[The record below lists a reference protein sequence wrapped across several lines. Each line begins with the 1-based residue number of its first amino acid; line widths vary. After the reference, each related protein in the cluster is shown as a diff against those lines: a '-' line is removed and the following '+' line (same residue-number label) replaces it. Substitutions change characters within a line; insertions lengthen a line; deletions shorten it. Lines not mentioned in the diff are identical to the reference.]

1 MTELLW
7 GRHQPPARGPK
18 PAVTLT
24 GIAEAAIR
32 IADAEGLDAVSMQR
46 VAGELPVTK
55 MALYRYVPGKAEL
68 IAVMSDL
75 AMGTPPEHPELP
87 WRDALRAWSMD
98 LFDGFTRHPWLLLS
112 TIGRRPLGPNEAAWL
127 DRGVQALT
135 GTGLTG
141 GEQLDSILVL
151 SGHVRTIALQT
162 ASIPGGSTGL
172 TEEGFTSAFATLV
185 TAEPDRFPSLVAA
198 LTTQE
203 GSENQ
208 GLTFGLDRIIDG
220 LGALV
225 RTRVKRAR

>member
-7 GRHQPPARGPK
+7 GRQQPPARGPK
-18 PAVTLT
+18 PAITLT

-46 VAGELPVTK
+46 IAGELPVTK

-75 AMGTPPEHPELP
+75 AMGAPPAHPQQS
-87 WRDALRAWSMD
+87 WRAALQAWSMD

-112 TIGRRPLGPNEAAWL
+112 TVGRRPVGPNEAAWL

-135 GTGLTG
+135 ATGLTG

-151 SGHVRTIALQT
+151 AGHVRTIALQT
-162 ASIPGGSTGL
+162 VSMPGGSTGL
-172 TEEGFTSAFATLV
+172 TEEAFTTSFAALV
-185 TAEPDRFPSLVAA
+185 GAEPDRFPSLAAA
-198 LTTQE
+198 LTSLE

-208 GLTFGLDRIIDG
+208 GLTFGLDRILDG
-220 LGALV
+220 LEVLIQ
-225 RTRVKRAR
+225 TRVKRAR